1 MLVDTRYYYCL
12 EWHNGFSLSCKL
24 GPLSKYTKNLNQLE
38 AILREKVN
46 ITLGILGPF
55 LQNFLLLLKAY
66 VRGNI
71 YVFPL
76 NDS

>member
-1 MLVDTRYYYCL
+1 MVLLILLV
-12 EWHNGFSLSCKL
+12 
-24 GPLSKYTKNLNQLE
+24 KNLNQFE
-38 AILREKVN
+38 AILCEKLN